1 MSIPDPCGIEYG
13 YQRIVAIWV
22 KYIMVGINYYNKD
35 VLRSNT
41 VRGYALAVN
50 TLFRLRGYEPPT
62 DMSNRNNMPGIV
74 INNLIKQ
81 EDVELVNAPHW
92 MKQFSLKPI
101 EQPRHLTRSTRIDI
115 LCSTSLPLPVI

>member
-50 TLFRLRGYEPPT
+50 TLFRLRGYEPPY
-62 DMSNRNNMPGIV
+62 RHV
-74 INNLIKQ
+74 EQ
-81 EDVELVNAPHW
+81 EQHAWD
-92 MKQFSLKPI
+92 
-101 EQPRHLTRSTRIDI
+101 RHQQSD
-115 LCSTSLPLPVI
+115 